1 MSFWFCLFVCF
12 WGSRT
17 SLFVSYSFYLFIF
30 WLCWSLLLHGVF
42 SSCSEWDLLSS
53 WDVWASHGDF
63 SYCGLSCSMVCGF
76 FLDQGS
82 NLWILHWQ
90 VDSLPLDHQ
99 GSPCQLF
106 LIYKV
111 SRESKGQIHLLALG
125 MKLEWNKSLFPKEF
139 LSKRE
144 NTAEVMFSTHS
155 VIIFG
160 SHIPTYEVVCLH

>member
-1 MSFWFCLFVCF
+1 MRKQNLSNI
-12 WGSRT
+12 
-17 SLFVSYSFYLFIF
+17 FVSFFLLIYF

-42 SSCSEWDLLSS
+42 SSCSEWGLLSS
-53 WDVWASHGDF
+53 WDVWASCGDF
-63 SYCGLSCSMVCGF
+63 SYCGLSCPMVCGF
-76 FLDQGS
+76 FLDQGP
-82 NLWILHWQ
+82 NPCLLHWQ
-90 VDSLPLDHQ
+90 VHSLPLDHQ

-111 SRESKGQIHLLALG
+111 SRESEGQIHLNLG
-125 MKLEWNKSLFPKEF
+125 MKLEWNRPLFPKEF

-160 SHIPTYEVVCLH
+160 SHIPTLLS